1 MPKKFTHINGTE
13 PTVEGDALAVDDIW
27 SDTTSGIT
35 IKKCTA
41 VTPSVTWETLQT
53 GGKSYTEALIS
64 FQATGSG
71 AWEEKDL
78 SGDGVPANAECEVL
92 IWNSRTNAERQAGV
106 REIGSSLNRL
116 VDLHEAEGGGVT
128 PMTQTVVANAQSK
141 IEIYAET
148 NTNIT
153 FVVTGY
159 RS

>member
-1 MPKKFTHINGTE
+1 
-13 PTVEGDALAVDDIW
+13 
-27 SDTTSGIT
+27 
-35 IKKCTA
+35 

-92 IWNSRTNAERQAGV
+92 MYNSSTSQQKEAGV
-106 REIGSSLNRL
+106 RAVGSGLARKI
-116 VDLHEAEGGGVT
+116 DLHEAEGGGVT
-128 PMTQTVVANAQSK
+128 PQTMTVVANAQSK

-153 FVVTGY
+153 FIVIGY